1 METKKIIIEQIE
13 SGRFNIH
20 CTASTTHDRIIEVPV
35 GGYAVVISAY
45 YGDQY
50 TAHDT
55 AELAIDAAKNLKE
68 KYGEISYVIMDDNGR
83 QMQIEQGYYEDKLES
98 LDDYFLGVTR

>member
-13 SGRFNIH
+13 SGRFDIH

-35 GGYAVVISAY
+35 GGYAVIMSAY
-45 YGDQY
+45 YGDHY
-50 TAHDT
+50 TTHDT
-55 AELAIDAAKNLKE
+55 TELAIEAAKDLKE

-83 QMQIEQGYYEDKLES
+83 QMQIALGYYEDKLES
-98 LDDYFLGVTR
+98 LDDYFLGVIV